1 MVPPAD
7 DAEDGDGARAL
18 RVKLVRLFSLVVV
31 IHFARL
37 FSLGTDD
44 YLTITIA
51 RADGEDIEDEENKWK
66 ELGLQNA
73 G

>member
-18 RVKLVRLFSLVVV
+18 RVKLGCSRSSSLFTLPAFSL
-31 IHFARL
+31 A
-37 FSLGTDD
+37 TDD

-51 RADGEDIEDEENKWK
+51 RADGEDNEDEENEWK

>member
-18 RVKLVRLFSLVVV
+18 RVKLGCSHSSLSFTLLA
-31 IHFARL
+31 I
-37 FSLGTDD
+37 SLGTDD
-44 YLTITIA
+44 YLTTTIA
-51 RADGEDIEDEENKWK
+51 RAEGEDIEDEENKWK